1 MAEPLRIDEE
11 SISTAKKALGYLRDQ
26 TVSYGRTASDLQ
38 ILECLYEVS
47 IQCALLDSDFTKN
60 LNDILDAAIFI
71 TTADKGAIQL
81 CEGPTGGLINAVQR
95 GFERPFLDFL
105 SLAEDEGA
113 SPWGA
118 ALRCVQQVLVED
130 VTRSEYFAGHP
141 ALSMVLAA
149 GVRAVLFIP
158 LLSRTGKVLGM
169 LSTHFRQ
176 PTRLMDRQMR
186 FVDLLA
192 RQAADYLERNQNEE
206 TLKAKQNQL
215 DRIAGN
221 VPVLITQCSRD
232 LRYVFVNK
240 AGLDVLGK
248 PLEQIVGRPIVEVL
262 GEEHF
267 QKLRPYMDRVLSGE
281 QVEYEM
287 EIPYATGDAHYMHVA
302 YVPEVDAQDAVVGW
316 IGTFTDITE
325 RRRAEQKLRDKEQF
339 LAMLAH
345 ELRNPLA
352 PISAGIELLQG
363 KTDPE
368 TSESTL
374 SLLGHQV
381 EHMGR
386 LLDDLLDVSRVTLG
400 KVELRKECIELN
412 PVVEQALQSSHSLI
426 HSMNHRVTLA
436 LPQESLYVRGDRVRL
451 VQVICNLLNNACKYM
466 DRGGSIALTVA
477 RNDDQALISV
487 RDRGIGFASDDA
499 SRMFELFAQLD
510 TSCER
515 SVGGLGV
522 GLTLAK
528 AVVEQ
533 HGGTLDA
540 RSEGRG
546 QGSEFVVRLPI
557 TNEEPKQREVF
568 SDEPGLTIQRRVLIV
583 EDRREIAKALTRLL
597 EANGHT
603 THIAYDGQQG
613 VEAARE
619 FRPDIVLVDVGL
631 PVLDGYETCRRI
643 RSEQWGQHMVLVALT
658 GYGESADVRAAKAAG
673 FNHYLLKPVLYQVL
687 AKVFAGVPCEDD
699 KLAFSR

>member
-1 MAEPLRIDEE
+1 MAESLRIDEE
-11 SISTAKKALGYLRDQ
+11 SISATKKALGYFRDQ
-26 TVSYGRTASDLQ
+26 TVSCSRTASDLE
-38 ILECLYEVS
+38 ILERLYEVGN
-47 IQCALLDSDFTKN
+47 QCALLDSDFTQN
-60 LNDILDAAIFI
+60 LNNILDAAIFI
-71 TTADKGAIQL
+71 TTADRGAIQL
-81 CEGPTGGLINAVQR
+81 CAGTSGGLINAVQR
-95 GFERPFLDFL
+95 GFERPFLNVL
-105 SLAEDEGA
+105 SLAEDESA

-141 ALSMVLAA
+141 ALNVVLAA

-158 LLSRTGKVLGM
+158 LVSRTGKVLGM

-176 PTRLMDRQMR
+176 PTRLMDRQIR
-186 FVDLLA
+186 FMDLLA
-192 RQAADYLERNQNEE
+192 QQAADYLERNQNEE

-302 YVPEVDAQDAVVGW
+302 YVPEVDAQGGVVGW

-325 RRRAEQKLRDKEQF
+325 RRRAEQKLRDKDQF

-381 EHMGR
+381 QHMGR

-400 KVELRKECIELN
+400 KVELRKECIQLN

-426 HSMNHRVTLA
+426 HTMNHRVTLA
-436 LPQESLYVRGDRVRL
+436 LTQESLYVKADRVRL

-477 RNDDQALISV
+477 RIDDQALISV
-487 RDRGIGFASDDA
+487 RDRGVGFASEDA

-533 HGGTLDA
+533 HGGTIDA

-546 QGSEFVVRLPI
+546 HGSEFVVRLPI
-557 TNEEPKQREVF
+557 TNEEPKQREVLL
-568 SDEPGLTIQRRVLIV
+568 DEPGLTIQRRILIV

-603 THIAYDGQQG
+603 THVAYDGQQG

-631 PVLDGYETCRRI
+631 PELDGYETCRRI

-658 GYGESADVRAAKAAG
+658 GYGQAADVRAAKAAG

-687 AKVFAGVPCEDD
+687 AKVFAGVPCDDD
-699 KLAFSR
+699 KLAFSG